1 VVGAR
6 TQEVH
11 HVGAVVALPL
21 LHESLGPEDLLGR
34 AEVDVAPQDL
44 PLHGVAG
51 TRGRPP
57 PRPVPRAVDQVHEQ
71 PVLEVGLGQPVGEG
85 ALAAGAGG
93 REHAQGGVHVAA
105 AEEEI
110 EVLRVADD
118 SRVGC
123 EGIRPSHQG
132 GHARLRKS
140 IERPLIDGG
149 FTRIELLACHL
160 DGVHGFSESSSE
172 HSPGGPGMGV
182 SSVVRVGAVA
192 DLHYRRSAQGE
203 LVSLLGQL
211 AQSCDVLLLPGDLTD
226 RGTIEEAQLLAR
238 DLAASVKIP
247 VLAVLGNHDFESEAA
262 GEVGRILADAGI
274 LVLDGDAHEVH
285 GIGFV
290 GVKGFAGGFGKHALG
305 SWGEPVTKLF
315 VREALDEALKLEK
328 ALARLRTAAAD
339 RPAPLLPHPG
349 DGGGRA
355 ARDLHV
361 PGIEPPG
368 GAADALSRH
377 GRLHG
382 HAHRGAPEG
391 ATANGVPVY
400 NVSLPLLQRLAP
412 GRPPVRVLEIAV

>member
-1 VVGAR
+1 
-6 TQEVH
+6 
-11 HVGAVVALPL
+11 
-21 LHESLGPEDLLGR
+21 
-34 AEVDVAPQDL
+34 
-44 PLHGVAG
+44 
-51 TRGRPP
+51 
-57 PRPVPRAVDQVHEQ
+57 
-71 PVLEVGLGQPVGEG
+71 
-85 ALAAGAGG
+85 
-93 REHAQGGVHVAA
+93 
-105 AEEEI
+105 
-110 EVLRVADD
+110 
-118 SRVGC
+118 
-123 EGIRPSHQG
+123 
-132 GHARLRKS
+132 
-140 IERPLIDGG
+140 
-149 FTRIELLACHL
+149 
-160 DGVHGFSESSSE
+160 
-172 HSPGGPGMGV
+172 MGV

-262 GEVGRILADAGI
+262 EEVARILADAGI

-328 ALARLRTAAAD
+328 ALARLRTRQRIAV
-339 RPAPLLPHPG
+339 
-349 DGGGRA
+349 
-355 ARDLHV
+355 LHYSPILGTV
-361 PGIEPPG
+361 EGEPPEIYTYLG
-368 GAADALSRH
+368 SSRLEEPLT
-377 GRLHG
+377 RYPVTAVFHG
-382 HAHRGAPEG
+382 HAHRGAAEG

-412 GRPPVRVLEIAV
+412 GRPPLRVLEIPV